1 MRLSSP
7 GYRRPARAIK
17 RRDPG
22 VAHLS
27 RTLRGTWHPRGLVIV
42 ILSSVLVACTGAP
55 ATNPPAAPTDAP
67 TAAPTDAPA
76 PATDAP
82 PPATEEPQEALRLAY
97 LSFAVANSY
106 DAPMLAAAQTSAAAN
121 NATLTVFDA
130 NNSPDAQFTQLQD
143 ALASGQYDGIIVQ
156 PIFGP
161 ALIPLIEEGIAD
173 GAQIAVLDQILGED
187 LTTSE
192 KQVEG
197 LAANVV
203 FVQSEIGRKQGELVV
218 RACAEFEFDPCNVGF
233 LYNIKV
239 SSLDTAIRTAFDEVI
254 SSHPEIQVVAEGEAF
269 YTVALGLSATQD
281 MLQAQPGINLIVGAD
296 QGITGAVTAV
306 ADAGRSEDIVLIG
319 YGGAGVA
326 YNRIA
331 AGEQYATVAQ
341 LPASEGR
348 YVVEDLIAA
357 IRSGSPSPARDP
369 VGELPDDGVIT
380 VENVQN
386 FVAEWPG

>member
-1 MRLSSP
+1 VVHNS
-7 GYRRPARAIK
+7 ARA
-17 RRDPG
+17 R
-22 VAHLS
+22 S
-27 RTLRGTWHPRGLVIV
+27 RHTTLGATIGAIALIA
-42 ILSSVLVACTGAP
+42 ACTQAPAATQAPVTQAP
-55 ATNPPAAPTDAP
+55 ATQPPATQAPTE
-67 TAAPTDAPA
+67 A
-76 PATDAP
+76 PAT
-82 PPATEEPQEALRLAY
+82 PQAELSLAY

-106 DAPMLAAAQTSAAAN
+106 DAPMLAAAQTAAAAN

-161 ALIPLIEEGIAD
+161 ALIPLIEEGIGD

-203 FVQSEIGRKQGELVV
+203 FVQSEIGRKQGELTV
-218 RACAEFEFDPCNVGF
+218 RACEEFELDPCNVGF

-239 SSLDTAIRTAFDEVI
+239 SALDTAIRTAFDEVI
-254 SSHPEIQVVAEGEAF
+254 ADHDQIEVVAEGEAF

-281 MLQAQPGINLIVGAD
+281 MLTARPDINVLVAAD
-296 QGITGAVTAV
+296 QGITGAVTAIE
-306 ADAGRSEDIVLIG
+306 DAGRTGDIVLIG
-319 YGGAGVA
+319 YGGAAVA

-341 LPASEGR
+341 APASEGR
-348 YVVEDLIAA
+348 YVVEDLINA
-357 IRSGSPSPARDP
+357 IRSGEPSPARDP
-369 VGELPDDGVIT
+369 VGELPDDGIVT
-380 VENVQN
+380 QENVSN

>member
-1 MRLSSP
+1 MADSDLMGRVP
-7 GYRRPARAIK
+7 RA
-17 RRDPG
+17 
-22 VAHLS
+22 
-27 RTLRGTWHPRGLVIV
+27 RTLAPIV
-42 ILSSVLVACTGAP
+42 FTVFLAACQAAAPVAT
-55 ATNPPAAPTDAP
+55 TTPPAATQAPTQAP
-67 TAAPTDAPA
+67 TAAA
-76 PATDAP
+76 AT
-82 PPATEEPQEALRLAY
+82 PQEALSLAY

-106 DAPMLAAAQTSAAAN
+106 DAPMLAAAQTAAAAN

-143 ALASGQYDGIIVQ
+143 ALTSGQYDGIIVQ

-203 FVQSEIGRKQGELVV
+203 FVQSEIGRKQGELTVQ
-218 RACAEFEFDPCNVGF
+218 ACEEFELDPCNVGF

-239 SSLDTAIRTAFDEVI
+239 SALDTAIRTAFDAVI
-254 SSHPEIQVVAEGEAF
+254 AEHDHIEVVAEGEAF

-281 MLQAQPGINLIVGAD
+281 MLTARPDINVLVGAD
-296 QGITGAVTAV
+296 QGITGAVTAIE
-306 ADAGRSEDIVLIG
+306 DAGKTGEIVLIG
-319 YGGAGVA
+319 YGGAAVA

-341 LPASEGR
+341 APATEGR
-348 YVVEDLIAA
+348 YVVEDLINA
-357 IRSGSPSPARDP
+357 IRSGEPSPARDP
-369 VGELPDDGVIT
+369 VGELPDDGIVT
-380 VENVQN
+380 QENVSD